1 MNINDKEVTV
11 TLTIKELGTVI
22 EGVLGYV
29 SWLETAIEDKA
40 KNQEFLK
47 SELAS
52 CKTAFDKLDK
62 VWWEKSGAEEDL

>member
-1 MNINDKEVTV
+1 MNGKKIVSVEI
-11 TLTIKELGTVI
+11 TLDELGTVI
-22 EGVLGYV
+22 ESVMGYV
-29 SWLETAIEDKA
+29 SWLETAIEDGA
-40 KNQEFLK
+40 KNQKFLE

>member
-1 MNINDKEVTV
+1 MNNEITI
-11 TLTIKELGTVI
+11 TLTMKELGTVI
-22 EGVLGYV
+22 ESVMGYV
-29 SWLETAIEDKA
+29 SWLETAIEDGA
-40 KNQEFLK
+40 KNQKFLE